1 MVAAVFSS
9 RTALLASR
17 AVGRVN
23 STTCLRSIPR
33 AAFPTFTR
41 YYADKSSLPRHTV
54 VNMPALS
61 PTMTAGNIGGWQKQ
75 AGDKIVPGDVL
86 VEIETDKAQMD
97 FEYQEEGVLAKILLQ
112 TGEKDVGVGSP
123 IAVMVDDAGDV
134 EAFKDF
140 TIDDAGGKASS
151 TPESKSSSPEPSKSE
166 SESQPAPAPSAEES
180 TSTGSR
186 LQTSLERLEGLEYAA
201 SPAAKVLALE
211 KGIPLKNVKGTGPN
225 GRIVKADVEKYSGS
239 AGGPSA
245 SAAIGGATG
254 LSDVDIPLSGMRK
267 SIATRLQS
275 SMQTSPHFYIGSD
288 ISVSKLLKLRTALNA
303 SAQAGEYKLSVND
316 LIVKAVAVALKRHP
330 NVNASWVDS
339 ESVIRQ
345 YASVDISVA
354 VATPVG
360 LITPIVKAA
369 HAKGLQTISN
379 EIKELATRAKDGKL
393 KPEEYQGGTFTI
405 SNMGMNDA
413 VSRFTAI
420 INPPHAG
427 ILSVSA
433 PSKVAVPG
441 RDGGIEWDDKI
452 TFTGSFDHR
461 IVDGVVGAEFMK
473 TLKRVV
479 ENPMELLL

>member
-33 AAFPTFTR
+33 AAFPTFSR

-75 AGDKIVPGDVL
+75 AGDKINPGDVL

-123 IAVMVDDAGDV
+123 IAVMVEDAGDV
-134 EAFKDF
+134 AAFENF

-151 TPESKSSSPEPSKSE
+151 QPESKSSSPEPSKSE
-166 SESQPAPAPSAEES
+166 SSTPAPAPSAEES

-186 LQTSLERLEGLEYAA
+186 LQTSLERLEGLEYMA

-211 KGIPLKNVKGTGPN
+211 KGIPLKSVKGTGPN
-225 GRIVKADVEKYSGS
+225 GRIVKADVEKYSG
-239 AGGPSA
+239 PT
-245 SAAIGGATG
+245 GGASSATVSATSG
-254 LSDVDIPLSGMRK
+254 LTDTDIPLSGMRK
-267 SIATRLQS
+267 SIATRLQN

-288 ISVSKLLKLRTALNA
+288 ISVSKLLKLRVALNA
-303 SAQAGEYKLSVND
+303 SAQNGEYKLSVND
-316 LIVKAVAVALKRHP
+316 LIVKAVAVALKKNP
-330 NVNASWVDS
+330 SVNASWIES
-339 ESVIRQ
+339 EGIIRQ
-345 YASVDISVA
+345 YASVDVSVA

-369 HAKGLQTISN
+369 HAKGLQSISD
-379 EIKELATRAKDGKL
+379 EIKELAVRAKDGKL

-433 PSKVAVPG
+433 PAKVAVPG
-441 RDGGIEWDDKI
+441 RDGGVEWDDKI

-461 IVDGVVGAEFMK
+461 VVDGVVGAEFMK